1 MAEKTDKVEELYYEA
16 LQREAGPERASYLD
30 TACGHDSGLRKRL
43 EGLLKANDEAGDF
56 LETPAFDVDI
66 TLAVDSMVEGPGS
79 MIGPYK
85 LLEKIGEGGMAVVY
99 MAEQQSPVRRRVAL
113 KIIKL
118 GMDTRQVIARFEAER
133 QALAIMD
140 HPNIAKVFDAGATET
155 GRPYFVMELVRGVSI
170 TEHCDRNQ
178 LTTQERLEL
187 FVPVCNAVHHAHQ
200 KGIIHRDIKPSNIM
214 VTLHDGVP
222 VPMVIDFGIA
232 KATNQRLTERTVFTR
247 YAELIGTPE
256 YMSPE
261 QAEMSALDIDTRT
274 DIYSLGVVLY
284 ELLTGVLPFDE
295 ETLRSAALGEIQR
308 IIREVEP
315 PRPSTRL
322 SALGERARKIAE
334 SRRTDHVALAK
345 RLRSELEWIP
355 LKALRKDRN
364 RRYRSASEFA
374 DDVQNYLRGRPLIA
388 GPESIAYRLR
398 KFLGRHRVPVTLT
411 SAITLA
417 LILGLSI
424 IATQRLQVK
433 RVQIQVTSLKE
444 QVETDRQLSAAQR
457 LYAEGSY
464 QAALAQIEG
473 SLLNDTAEPKTRLL
487 YAQILSDVGR
497 PQDAEA
503 QLQPLLARE
512 PQIAGAAHGLLARIS
527 IGIDP
532 EKSRRHQE
540 LADELTPQTA
550 DAFTLRAMTA
560 GSPHVTIDW
569 LSRAV
574 QLEPG
579 HYPTRRAR
587 TLAYYAIKDYAKMEQ
602 ESEILIAM
610 RPRDPLGYGLRAIAR
625 GHSGMFE
632 EAIVDHTHA
641 IELCGV
647 SSELPILYAQRG
659 ETYEQMG
666 DYESAIADARRRI
679 ELDPNDRGA
688 YCREFA
694 CLVAMGDFSGAE
706 RIYGSIAKWTGW
718 HQTLFTQWI
727 QKHVFEI
734 LAAGRPFDL
743 PTDLVGQPLLGV
755 LQEAVDT
762 YHRMA
767 QRAQR
772 LLPSALG
779 TMTWSPDGKKLA
791 YGRSERYAW
800 IDAGLPSKPEAFSAA
815 TGIEILDLDTGQSR
829 LLVYSG
835 KDPAWSPDGRYIA
848 FVRLPACF
856 LFLKEELW
864 IIPLSGGEPRRLTTG
879 GFPFWS
885 PDSKTIFFR
894 RMQDACVYS
903 IRIDDLEAQPQRVFP
918 FPSSLPSISP
928 DAKHVAFGCGSDFR
942 IAEIASGAVVNG
954 WFSPIPEVW
963 SGLHGDWSADGTEI
977 AICST
982 SGVWV
987 FNPQDGDAR
996 CVFPEYVNVARWS
1009 PDRSRLAICLPPPKE
1024 ELWLARIDPKRPTYQ
1039 SLEPAPTR
1047 ADYLRTNVLEVAG
1060 RQLAQDSNNA
1070 DAHLACAMAHV
1081 LLGDLAAASSALQ
1094 EFNASDQRDCM
1105 IDSVPWQARNQRVA
1119 RIRHIRELVRFG
1131 ETQYLMR
1138 KYEEAIDTLQG
1149 ALMLSQGVEGQSDPQ
1164 AIALIAMSQHRLGR
1178 RDEVRIPLAQLRQML
1193 SERESDHTL
1202 KWLCKTEQ
1210 LLSQD
1215 DSRLGNFW
1223 TALMEGRLDEA
1234 TTLLQTPEV
1243 WPGQIESIK
1252 MALSAAHRL
1261 RGKQTAL
1268 ASGGWQSV
1276 IADYEAAAA
1285 IGPDRW
1291 QLRSDLGWLL
1301 ASCPAVELQNKSQAL
1316 AHATRACEL
1325 TGWQNHRAIGI
1336 LAAVHAAV
1344 GDFSAAARRQ
1354 MEALALLTAEDQP
1367 HWQTN
1372 YVSRLGLYQTGEP
1385 HNGLCHWSAST
1396 GELVACW
1403 NLDGAVDGVTPD
1415 TSVNRLDGKLQEQAT
1430 ILRDSERGSVLNIP
1444 AWNHRVDFGNP
1455 AALAFVDEITL
1466 ACWFRMDKANLPYHH
1481 LLGKGIGNWRL
1492 WLSGDPGGALFTCGG
1507 VSCEAWP
1514 GNRAKG
1520 EIHSD
1525 DDLSDGR
1532 WHHAAGTYDG
1542 QYLRLYVD
1550 GALVRKAAA
1559 WGRLNVTGETG
1570 YIGGHAE
1577 PKHDCRIDDV
1587 RIYSYAI
1594 SEADVKK
1601 LAEQKKPATKS
1612 D

>member
-1 MAEKTDKVEELYYEA
+1 MAEDLQRVEEIYYEA
-16 LQREAGPERASYLD
+16 LQKEAGFERVSYLD
-30 TACGHDSGLRKRL
+30 TACGHDSGLRSRL
-43 EGLLKANDEAGDF
+43 ESLLKANDEAGDF
-56 LETPAFDVDI
+56 LETPPIEVDD
-66 TLAVDSMVEGPGS
+66 TLDRTPIVEGPGS

-187 FVPVCNAVHHAHQ
+187 FVPVCNAVHHAHT

-214 VTLHDGVP
+214 VTLHDGVA

-334 SRRTDHVALAK
+334 SRRTDHVALAR

-374 DDVQNYLRGRPLIA
+374 DDVQNYLGGRPLIA
-388 GPESIAYRLR
+388 GPESAAYRFR
-398 KFLGRHRVPVTLT
+398 KFLSRHRIPAI
-411 SAITLA
+411 SASAVVLA
-417 LILGLSI
+417 LVLGLSV
-424 IATQRLQVK
+424 IATQRLEVK
-433 RVQIQVTSLKE
+433 RTQTQVTSLQE

-503 QLQPLLARE
+503 QLQPLLAGE
-512 PQIAGAAHGLLARIS
+512 PQIAGAAHGLLARVS
-527 IGIDP
+527 IGTDP

-540 LADELTPQTA
+540 LADELTPQTG

-560 GSPHVTIDW
+560 GSPDVTIDW

-587 TLAYYAIKDYAKMEQ
+587 TLAYYAIRDYARMEQ

-625 GHSGMFE
+625 RHRGAFQ
-632 EAIVDHTHA
+632 EAVTDHTHA
-641 IELCGV
+641 IELCIIG
-647 SSELPILYAQRG
+647 SELPVLYAQRG

-666 DYESAIADARRRI
+666 DYANAIADARRRV

-688 YCREFA
+688 YCRQFA
-694 CLVAMGDFSGAE
+694 CLVAMGDFAGVKRVYE
-706 RIYGSIAKWTGW
+706 GTAKWTGW

-727 QKHVFEI
+727 QKHIFEI
-734 LAAGRPFDL
+734 LAAGRPLDL
-743 PTDLVGQPLLGV
+743 PADLAGQPPFSAM
-755 LQEAVDT
+755 QAAIDT
-762 YHRMA
+762 YRRMA

-779 TMTWSPDGKKLA
+779 VMTWSPDGKKLA

-800 IDAGLPSKPEAFSAA
+800 IDAGLTAAPQAFSTA
-815 TGIEILDLDTGQSR
+815 TGIEILDLDTGHTR

-835 KDPAWSPDGRYIA
+835 KDPTWSPDGRYIA
-848 FVRLPACF
+848 FVRWPARYH
-856 LFLKEELW
+856 LLREELW
-864 IIPLSGGEPRRLTTG
+864 IVPATGGEPRRLATG

-885 PDSKTIFFR
+885 ADSKTVFFR
-894 RMQDACVYS
+894 RMEDTCVYS
-903 IRIDDLEAQPQRVFP
+903 IDIEDTQSQPRRLSSY
-918 FPSSLPSISP
+918 PSLLPSISP
-928 DAKHVAFGCGSDFR
+928 DARYVAFGSGSDFR

-954 WFSPIPEVW
+954 WFSPIPEAW

-1009 PDRSRLAICLPPPKE
+1009 PDRSRLAICLPPPQE
-1024 ELWLARIDPKRPTYQ
+1024 ELWLACIDPKRPTYQ

-1047 ADYLRTNVLEVAG
+1047 AEYLRTTVLEEGG
-1060 RQLAQDSNNA
+1060 RQLARDPNHA
-1070 DAHLACAMAHV
+1070 DTHLACAMAHV
-1081 LLGDLAAASSALQ
+1081 LLGDHDEAAAAIQRFSK
-1094 EFNASDQRDCM
+1094 SDQRDCM
-1105 IDSVPWQARNQRVA
+1105 IDSVPWQAKQQRLN
-1119 RIRHIRELVRFG
+1119 RIRQIRELVRFG
-1131 ETQYLMR
+1131 ETQYLR
-1138 KYEEAIDTLQG
+1138 GKYEDAVRTLDG
-1149 ALMLSQGVEGQSDPQ
+1149 ALLLRKGVESQSDPQ
-1164 AIALIAMSQHRLGR
+1164 ALALIAMSCRRLGR
-1178 RDEVRIPLAQLRQML
+1178 MSDAQVRLVELRRLLVEHESPHTNRWLCETEQDL
-1193 SERESDHTL
+1193 SEE
-1202 KWLCKTEQ
+1202 
-1210 LLSQD
+1210 
-1215 DSRLGNFW
+1215 DSGLRRVW
-1223 TALMEGRLDEA
+1223 TALVDARLEDA
-1234 TTLLQTPEV
+1234 AGLLRDLQASPEDLMSV
-1243 WPGQIESIK
+1243 RT
-1252 MALSAAHRL
+1252 ALAVAYRC
-1261 RGKQTAL
+1261 RAKQTAL
-1268 ASGGWQSV
+1268 NGGNPKDLRDDYDAAVAITPGNPGLQ
-1276 IADYEAAAA
+1276 ADFA
-1285 IGPDRW
+1285 
-1291 QLRSDLGWLL
+1291 WLL
-1301 ASCPAVELQNKSQAL
+1301 ASSPEVGLRDGPRAL
-1316 AHATRACEL
+1316 VHAMQACEL
-1325 TGWQNHRAIGI
+1325 TEWKDHRFIAI
-1336 LAAVHAAV
+1336 LAAVSAKQS
-1344 GDFSAAARRQ
+1344 DFAAAIQ
-1354 MEALALLTAEDQP
+1354 WQQKALSQLSSEEKAR
-1367 HWQTN
+1367 WQTN
-1372 YVSRLGLYQTGEP
+1372 YLSRLDFYRAGKSYDE
-1385 HNGLCHWSAST
+1385 LCPWSAST
-1396 GELVACW
+1396 GGLVAFW
-1403 NLDGAVDGVTPD
+1403 RLDEAVNGVTPD
-1415 TSVNRLDGKLQEQAT
+1415 SSANRLDGKLAQRAAIVT
-1430 ILRDSERGSVLNIP
+1430 DAERGNVLSISAYND
-1444 AWNHRVDFGNP
+1444 RVDIGNSP
-1455 AALAFVDEITL
+1455 ALTCTDEITA
-1466 ACWFRMDKANLPYHH
+1466 ACWFKLAKANLPYHN
-1481 LLGKGIGNWRL
+1481 LFRGGYSTWMLR
-1492 WLSGDPGGALFTCGG
+1492 LSGDPGGALFSYGG

-1514 GNRAKG
+1514 GNRARG

-1525 DDLSDGR
+1525 DDLSDDR
-1532 WHHAAGTYDG
+1532 WHHIAGTYDG
-1542 QYLRLYVD
+1542 QCMRLYVD
-1550 GALVRKAAA
+1550 GVLVRRAPA
-1559 WGRLNVTGETG
+1559 WGQPNVTKETG
-1570 YIGGHAE
+1570 FIGVHVD
-1577 PKHDCRIDDV
+1577 PNHDCRIDDV
-1587 RIYSYAI
+1587 CIYSYAI
-1594 SEADVKK
+1594 SDADVKK
-1601 LAEQKKPATKS
+1601 LAQRRNPQTKS
-1612 D
+1612 E